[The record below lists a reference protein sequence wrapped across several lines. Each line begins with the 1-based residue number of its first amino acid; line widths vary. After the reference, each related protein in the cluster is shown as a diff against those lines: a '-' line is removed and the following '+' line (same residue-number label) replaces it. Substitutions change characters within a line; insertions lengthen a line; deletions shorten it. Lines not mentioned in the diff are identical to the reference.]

1 MDLRFSEQRMILTI
15 LLYHNSTIKAM
26 KGYSLTPIFC
36 SISVVIIYMLL
47 LPSSI
52 AFNPLNTAFSQTENN
67 QPNINATS
75 VFDTGQMI
83 LGDNIIHLVILIP
96 DEGHHGP
103 GEEDEARYI
112 AQPFVPQYA
121 VISPGTQVIWF
132 SGDAGHDHNI
142 VVRDTNSNN
151 NTIFETGDFPEFEA
165 TRAITFNNTGTFD
178 YADTI
183 DYEGGFKMTG
193 DITVVNRGNSSAAS
207 SNTFDTVGA
216 FMVPS
221 IMVQNVLNELGG
233 AGFGIDS
240 VHNFKDLRGG
250 QEDTGDEQ
258 TLVVWTNNGKSLND
272 ITSQIRQISEGLSYE

>member
-1 MDLRFSEQRMILTI
+1 MLP
-15 LLYHNSTIKAM
+15 LLSKRWAPTRLS
-26 KGYSLTPIFC
+26 YS
-36 SISVVIIYMLL
+36 
-47 LPSSI
+47 
-52 AFNPLNTAFSQTENN
+52 
-67 QPNINATS
+67 
-75 VFDTGQMI
+75 D
-83 LGDNIIHLVILIP
+83 P

-103 GEEDEARYI
+103 GEEDEARFI
-112 AQPFVPQYA
+112 AQPFVPQNA
-121 VISPGTQVIWF
+121 VITPGTQVVWF
-132 SGDAGHDHNI
+132 SGDVGHDHNI